1 MPGGPRDL
9 LHPSMPQ
16 SADPVAWAVFTVR
29 KSWPGIANSWPDV
42 DDLDLDKI
50 RAKVYTELGTR
61 CSTKERQE
69 ELIGEFD
76 DRFAKLTERNK
87 TAPETDARSNRRTRA
102 GRKKAS

>member
-9 LHPSMPQ
+9 LHPSVPQ
-16 SADPVAWAVFTVR
+16 SADPIAWAVFTVR
-29 KSWPGIANSWPDV
+29 KRWATLAAGWPDV
-42 DDLDLDKI
+42 DSETLDKI
-50 RAKVYTELGTR
+50 RAKVYIELGTR

-76 DRFAKLTERNK
+76 DRFAKLVEKTKIAPATE
-87 TAPETDARSNRRTRA
+87 ARSKRRTRA

>member
-9 LHPSMPQ
+9 LHPSVPQ
-16 SADPVAWAVFTVR
+16 PVDPVAWAVFTVR
-29 KSWPGIANSWPDV
+29 KNWPTIAADWPDV
-42 DDLDLDKI
+42 DGEALDKI

-76 DRFAKLTERNK
+76 ERFAKLTERNR
-87 TAPETDARSNRRTRA
+87 TAPETHARSNRRTRA